1 MSYGF
6 YFLSGFLFISGVLL
20 LASTEDTNS
29 LLGGAILIMLAF
41 GLTYMGGK
49 VDDWTKF
56 NTGGTLGTTPRPM
69 E

>member
-1 MSYGF
+1 M
-6 YFLSGFLFISGVLL
+6 I
-20 LASTEDTNS
+20 
-29 LLGGAILIMLAF
+29 AF